1 MDNAT
6 MKKIVLSILIPVIVF
21 GACFGITRSLS
32 GSKQSSG
39 SPEGAASAA
48 SGMTGNTEGAA
59 GSAGGAFVRDK
70 YIDSENAENVLV
82 LIYDVKKGSDE
93 EEISYPEWVK
103 EATAVSDHLTV
114 AIEEIGDDEWGFA
127 PAQPDGAVRL
137 IARNGKLEEV
147 AMTGEDADG
156 SKEDYLYHFLNW
168 AKENQKADRTFLIL
182 SGHGGGIVG
191 GFGMTDAT
199 SKDGMSLESIANIL
213 KAVDAKYDTVIFDA
227 CLEGSLETAYAMEP
241 YADYMLASEQTIPL
255 SGMDFSK
262 AFHMLAEDPAV
273 PTEEVGRNIIKSFD
287 KWNKENAL
295 VTGDRYTLS
304 LVDLTM
310 CQTVYQDY
318 GNLMNACLDK
328 MIEDQEEFFVQSSA
342 RSLAYD
348 YNYGENDQADMGWII
363 SRLPYEEAATLRA
376 DADEMILFSNSE
388 NQVDSG
394 LAVYFPYRRL
404 DYYARSRSMLE
415 NIGYTAPLD
424 YYDAFASILN
434 GAYQSKTEEELAEL
448 GIRMADE
455 LPADC
460 SGESWYKNAVD
471 SIMLF
476 EMEGTVDLDLK
487 DGRAYIVYDDPY
499 QDYMIKEYGYSGL
512 LMMETDE
519 QKAALYNSEEDLS
532 QVDGPLFLVLGC
544 DNLYEDD
551 ENGDVYFHTSGVWLE
566 MDGVPVPYMYG
577 ATATEYGR
585 TVFKGTAP
593 AVLNGDRENTI
604 EIELMWDTGTGYDNE
619 ADASLIRVNGYR
631 KADDEDSIEL
641 QQFKA
646 GDTIDFLYKVY
657 GENRTYLGMTSYGH
671 TLTAGTGGEL
681 KAGYGSYM
689 DKNFYFRA
697 TLVDEFDRIITSGW
711 TKPDGLIDEA
721 VPGVVKTEDPTTP

>member
-1 MDNAT
+1 MD
-6 MKKIVLSILIPVIVF
+6 
-21 GACFGITRSLS
+21 
-32 GSKQSSG
+32 
-39 SPEGAASAA
+39 
-48 SGMTGNTEGAA
+48 
-59 GSAGGAFVRDK
+59 
-70 YIDSENAENVLV
+70 
-82 LIYDVKKGSDE
+82 
-93 EEISYPEWVK
+93 
-103 EATAVSDHLTV
+103 
-114 AIEEIGDDEWGFA
+114 
-127 PAQPDGAVRL
+127 
-137 IARNGKLEEV
+137 
-147 AMTGEDADG
+147 GEDADG

-168 AKENQKADRTFLIL
+168 AKENQKADRTFVIL

-262 AFHMLAEDPAV
+262 AFRMLAEDPAV

-404 DYYARSRSMLE
+404 DYYYRSRTMLE

-434 GAYQSKTEEELAEL
+434 GAYQSKTKEELAEL
-448 GIRMADE
+448 GIRMADS

-460 SGESWYKNAVD
+460 SSESWYQNAVD

-532 QVDGPLFLVLGC
+532 QVDGPIFLVLGC
-544 DNLYEDD
+544 DKK
-551 ENGDVYFHTSGVWLE
+551 FISIP
-566 MDGVPVPYMYG
+566 PVCG
-577 ATATEYGR
+577 WRWTACR
-585 TVFKGTAP
+585 F
-593 AVLNGDRENTI
+593 
-604 EIELMWDTGTGYDNE
+604 
-619 ADASLIRVNGYR
+619 LICMERPPR
-631 KADDEDSIEL
+631 K
-641 QQFKA
+641 
-646 GDTIDFLYKVY
+646 
-657 GENRTYLGMTSYGH
+657 
-671 TLTAGTGGEL
+671 TAGLFSKVLLLRYLTEI
-681 KAGYGSYM
+681 
-689 DKNFYFRA
+689 R
-697 TLVDEFDRIITSGW
+697 RIRSRSNLCGIPE
-711 TKPDGLIDEA
+711 PDM
-721 VPGVVKTEDPTTP
+721 TMRQTPARSV

>member
-32 GSKQSSG
+32 GGKQSSG
-39 SPEGAASAA
+39 SPEGAASAS
-48 SGMTGNTEGAA
+48 SGTTGDTEGAA

-82 LIYDVKKGSDE
+82 LIYDVKKGSE
-93 EEISYPEWVK
+93 EDKISYPAWVK

-137 IARNGKLEEV
+137 LAKNGNLEEIG
-147 AMTGEDADG
+147 MDGEDTDG

-168 AKENQKADRTFLIL
+168 AKENQKADRTFVIL

-199 SKDGMSLESIANIL
+199 SKDGMSLESIANIF

-255 SGMDFSK
+255 SGMDFSN
-262 AFHMLAEDPAV
+262 AFRMLAENPAV
-273 PTEEVGRNIIKSFD
+273 PTEELGQTIIKSFD
-287 KWNKENAL
+287 VWNKENAL

-304 LVDLTM
+304 LMDLTM
-310 CQTVYQDY
+310 CRTVYEDY
-318 GNLMNACLDK
+318 GTLMETCKAKLL
-328 MIEDQEEFFVQSSA
+328 EDQEEFILQSMT

-363 SRLPYEEAATLRA
+363 SRLDYEEAAQLRA
-376 DADEMILFSNSE
+376 DADEMILVSNSE

-404 DYYARSRSMLE
+404 DYYPQSRTMLE
-415 NIGYTAPLD
+415 KIGYTAPLE
-424 YYDAFASILN
+424 YYDIFVSILN

-448 GIRMADE
+448 GIRMADA
-455 LPADC
+455 LPADY
-460 SGESWYKNAVD
+460 SGESWYRNAVD
-471 SIMLF
+471 SVMLF
-476 EMEGTVDLDLK
+476 EMEGTVDLDMK

-499 QDYMIKEYGYSGL
+499 QDYMITEYGYSGL
-512 LMMETDE
+512 LMMET
-519 QKAALYNSEEDLS
+519 AAQRADLYNTEEDLS
-532 QVDGPLFLVLGC
+532 QVEGPLFLNLGC

-551 ENGDVYFHTSGVWLE
+551 ENGDVYFHTSGLWLE
-566 MDGVPVPYMYG
+566 IDGVPVPYTYGKTTTENG
-577 ATATEYGR
+577 AT
-585 TVFKGTAP
+585 VFRGTAP
-593 AVLNGDRENTI
+593 AVLNGDTEHPI
-604 EIELMWDTGTGYDNE
+604 EIEFMWDTGTGYDNE
-619 ADASLIRVNGYR
+619 AVASQIRVNGYR
-631 KADDEDSIEL
+631 SAGEEESIER
-641 QQFKA
+641 QRFKA
-646 GDTIDFLYKVY
+646 GDTIDFLYKLY
-657 GENRTYLGMTSYGH
+657 GENRVYLGKTSYGH
-671 TLTAGTGGEL
+671 SVTAGTAGEL
-681 KAGYGSYM
+681 KADYGIYT
-689 DKNFYFRA
+689 DRNFFFRA

-711 TKPDGLIDEA
+711 KAPDGLVDQA
-721 VPGVVKTEDPTTP
+721 VPGVVEKEDSTRP

>member
-1 MDNAT
+1 

-32 GSKQSSG
+32 GGKQSSG

-48 SGMTGNTEGAA
+48 SGTTGDTEGAA

-70 YIDSENAENVLV
+70 YFDSENAENVLI
-82 LIYDVKKGSDE
+82 LIYDVKKGSE
-93 EEISYPEWVK
+93 ENEISYPEWVK

-137 IARNGKLEEV
+137 LAKNGNLEEIG
-147 AMTGEDADG
+147 MEGEDADG

-168 AKENQKADRTFLIL
+168 AKENQKADRTFVIL

-199 SKDGMSLESIANIL
+199 SKDGMSLESIANIF

-227 CLEGSLETAYAMEP
+227 CLEGSLESAYAMEP

-255 SGMDFSK
+255 SGMDFSN
-262 AFHMLAEDPAV
+262 AFRMLAENPAV
-273 PTEEVGRNIIKSFD
+273 PTEELGRTIIKSFD
-287 KWNKENAL
+287 VWNKENAL

-304 LVDLTM
+304 LMDLTM
-310 CQTVYQDY
+310 CRTVYEDY
-318 GNLMNACLDK
+318 GTLMETCKAKLL
-328 MIEDQEEFFVQSSA
+328 EDQEEFILQSMT

-363 SRLPYEEAATLRA
+363 SRLDYEEAARLRA
-376 DADEMILFSNSE
+376 DADEMILVSNSE

-404 DYYARSRSMLE
+404 DYYPQSRTMLE
-415 NIGYTAPLD
+415 KIGYTAPLE
-424 YYDAFASILN
+424 YYDIFVSILN

-448 GIRMADE
+448 GIRMADA
-455 LPADC
+455 LPADY
-460 SGESWYKNAVD
+460 SGESWYQNAVD
-471 SIMLF
+471 SVMLF
-476 EMEGTVDLDLK
+476 EMEGTVDLNMK

-499 QDYMIKEYGYSGL
+499 QDYMITEYGYSGL
-512 LMMETDE
+512 LMMEI
-519 QKAALYNSEEDLS
+519 AAQRADLYNTEEDLS
-532 QVDGPLFLVLGC
+532 QVEGPLFLNLGC

-551 ENGDVYFHTSGVWLE
+551 ENGDVYFHTSGLWLE
-566 MDGVPVPYMYG
+566 IDGVPVPYTYGTTTTENG
-577 ATATEYGR
+577 AT
-585 TVFKGTAP
+585 VFRGTAP
-593 AVLNGDRENTI
+593 AVLNGDTEHPI
-604 EIELMWDTGTGYDNE
+604 EIEFMWDTGTGYDNE
-619 ADASLIRVNGYR
+619 AVASQIRVNGYR
-631 KADDEDSIEL
+631 SAGEEESIEL
-641 QQFKA
+641 QRFKA
-646 GDTIDFLYKVY
+646 GDTIDFLYKLY
-657 GENRTYLGMTSYGH
+657 GENRVYLGKTSYGH
-671 TLTAGTGGEL
+671 TLTAGTAGEL
-681 KAGYGSYM
+681 KADYGIYT
-689 DKNFYFRA
+689 DRNFFFRA

-711 TKPDGLIDEA
+711 KAPDGLVDQA
-721 VPGVVKTEDPTTP
+721 VPGVVEKEDSTRP